1 MSVKFYLRD
10 EQVRRNLID
19 YINKQPVSDSMPL
32 VVSFSDPKRTLPQNA
47 LFHALCGDFTK
58 HRIRW
63 AGSAW
68 SLPSW
73 KSILVSGHSIATG
86 GQGKVIAGLE
96 GELVAIRE
104 STSSMGVKRMSSLIE
119 YTQAFAVSQNIQLRD
134 VRYRGDYFGRTS

>member
-1 MSVKFYLRD
+1 MGVKFYLRD
-10 EQVRRNLID
+10 EQIRRNLID

-32 VVSFSDPKRTLPQNA
+32 VVSFADPKRTLPQNA
-47 LFHALCGDFTK
+47 LFHALCGDFAK
-58 HRIRW
+58 ARIRW

-73 KSILVSGHSIATG
+73 KSILVSGHSIAAG

-104 STSSMGVKRMSSLIE
+104 STSSMGVKRMNSLIE

-134 VRYRGDYFGRTS
+134 VRYRGDYFGRAS